1 MDRMRIAVDARPL
14 EERPTGVGRYLEG
27 LLTAWLAERADDSF
41 VLLSPRP
48 VTVPPSLEGRVALA
62 PSPALPGTLWLQ
74 TAAGLAARRAGADAF
89 FGCLGIVPLA
99 GGPPSVATVHDVTP
113 LLFPEWH
120 SLKNRLGFAPF
131 IGGSVRTARRI
142 AAVSEHSRRDL
153 VARFPEA
160 AAKTSVVY
168 NGVDSAPAPP
178 GGPVPNEGRPYVLS
192 LGTIEPRKNLP
203 RLVEAMESIWD
214 RRPDFPDLVLAGTE
228 GWGLPG
234 LGERLRASRHAA
246 RIRPAGYLAG
256 AERSRWMAGAR
267 VFAYPSLYE
276 GFGLP
281 PLEAMALGTP
291 VVASSASSLPEVVGD
306 AGLLPDPENTA
317 AIAAALEHAHDD
329 EAFRLWAAAKGPAR
343 GRDVHLDGGRAKDA
357 RPLRGGARVTRPRVL
372 VDARKAGDFGIGSYI
387 RGLLGGL
394 VRQERWDLCATV
406 HPGDDVLLPPGVAP
420 IACDAAPLHRR
431 RALRRPGRHRAPET
445 GRVPRAALRRAR
457 AAAGRDGRDDPR
469 PHAPEPP
476 RARRALEARVREVDG
491 RAGAA
496 PLRTRDHRLGGDER
510 GDFSLSDPSRAAR
523 SS

>member
-27 LLTAWLAERADDSF
+27 LLTAWLAQRAEDSF

-48 VTVPPSLEGRVALA
+48 VFVPPSLEGRVSLA

-160 AAKTSVVY
+160 AAKTSVVH
-168 NGVDSAPAPP
+168 NGVDSTPAPP
-178 GGPVPNEGRPYVLS
+178 GGPAPNEGRPYVLT
-192 LGTIEPRKNLP
+192 LGTLEPRKNLP

-214 RRPDFPDLVLAGTE
+214 RRPDFPDLVLAGTD

-234 LGERLRASRHAA
+234 LGEKLRASRHAA
-246 RIRPAGYLAG
+246 RIRPEGYLAG

-306 AGLLPDPENTA
+306 TGLLPDPEDTA
-317 AIAAALEHAHDD
+317 AIAAALERAQDD
-329 EAFRLWAAAKGPAR
+329 EAFRLRAAAEGPAR
-343 GRDVHLDGGRAKDA
+343 AA
-357 RPLRGGARVTRPRVL
+357 RFTWASA
-372 VDARKAGDFGIGSYI
+372 ARKM
-387 RGLLGGL
+387 
-394 VRQERWDLCATV
+394 
-406 HPGDDVLLPPGVAP
+406 
-420 IACDAAPLHRR
+420 
-431 RALRRPGRHRAPET
+431 RALFEE
-445 GRVPRAALRRAR
+445 AL
-457 AAAGRDGRDDPR
+457 
-469 PHAPEPP
+469 
-476 RARRALEARVREVDG
+476 
-491 RAGAA
+491 
-496 PLRTRDHRLGGDER
+496 
-510 GDFSLSDPSRAAR
+510 S
-523 SS
+523 